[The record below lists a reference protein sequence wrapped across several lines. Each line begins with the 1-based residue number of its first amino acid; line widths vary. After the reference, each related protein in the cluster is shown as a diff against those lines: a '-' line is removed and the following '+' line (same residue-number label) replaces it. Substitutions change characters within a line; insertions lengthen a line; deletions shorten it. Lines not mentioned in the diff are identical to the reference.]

1 MKKSS
6 LFIVACL
13 FALGCSAGHDK
24 PGTCP
29 HRKDPQAAPAD
40 QPAPD
45 ADQTKNESREEAP
58 QPASTGYGED
68 PGEETQE

>member
-1 MKKSS
+1 MKKTLLS
-6 LFIVACL
+6 IVVGL

-29 HRKDPQAAPAD
+29 HRKAEQQEPTA

-45 ADQTKNESREEAP
+45 ADETKNETKEDAP
-58 QPASTGYGED
+58 QPASTGFGED